1 MARHLVWYVLARPAR
16 NGDWA
21 GLLLNVTNLVYPC
34 TLLLVAV
41 SPRSG
46 RVWGWWRR
54 WVRRPS

>member
-21 GLLLNVTNLVYPC
+21 GLLLNVINVVLPC

-46 RVWGWWRR
+46 RVWAWWRR
-54 WVRRPS
+54 